1 MNKLTRIKLI
11 GYIEEGDE
19 RSNPRIT
26 NNTKKLQESTIEHYI
41 YQLFQ
46 TKLSEFRIKL
56 TDRILPS
63 LVNASKVNF
72 I

>member
-19 RSNPRIT
+19 RPRIT